1 MLFVLAVFQEG
12 DRFVGRH
19 HITELLDHIPDDDVN
34 SIGSE
39 SDFKLVASK

>member
-19 HITELLDHIPDDDVN
+19 HITELLDHILQRGAMFIV
-34 SIGSE
+34 
-39 SDFKLVASK
+39 